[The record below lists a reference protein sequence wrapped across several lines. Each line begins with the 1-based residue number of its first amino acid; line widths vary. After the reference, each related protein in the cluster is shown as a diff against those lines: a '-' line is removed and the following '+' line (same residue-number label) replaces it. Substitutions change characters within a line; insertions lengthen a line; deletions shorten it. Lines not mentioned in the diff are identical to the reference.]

1 METTTDKKIEPNQH
15 KMPEPRQEVT
25 LEQGEEW
32 RIANIHDHIKVI
44 VDAES
49 QGLCEVFGREL
60 PQGEPVFFHIGQK
73 VAIYCWQPVKL
84 HISGQHDGFKS
95 NKTKPM
101 DYYANISYAL
111 NSLRNEAL

>member
-1 METTTDKKIEPNQH
+1 
-15 KMPEPRQEVT
+15 MPEPKKEVS
-25 LEQGEEW
+25 LEQGEEY
-32 RIANIHDHIKVI
+32 RIILIHDHIKVI

-60 PQGEPVFFHIGQK
+60 PAGEPVFFHMGQK
-73 VAIYCWQPVKL
+73 VAIYCWKPVRL

-95 NKTKPM
+95 NKTKSM
-101 DYYANISYAL
+101 YNYANISYAL